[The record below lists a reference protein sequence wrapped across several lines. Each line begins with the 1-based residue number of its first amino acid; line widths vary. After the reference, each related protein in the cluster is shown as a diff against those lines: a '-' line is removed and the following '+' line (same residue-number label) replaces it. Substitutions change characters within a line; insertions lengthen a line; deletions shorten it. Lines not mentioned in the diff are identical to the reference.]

1 MHMDPQR
8 TARQRASER
17 ARRVAAT
24 VDRTTGAAAYPVR
37 VEELADEYGSADPPV
52 EDFSAAIEHCT
63 DGEFD
68 SPTEVRAAIQQVTP
82 PNSARS
88 EATFDEREQS

>member
-1 MHMDPQR
+1 MDPQR

-17 ARRVAAT
+17 ARRVEAT
-24 VDRTTGAAAYPVR
+24 VDRTTGGAAYPVR
-37 VEELADEYGSADPPV
+37 VEELADEYGSADPPA
-52 EDFSAAIEHCT
+52 EDLPAAIECSA

-82 PNSARS
+82 RASGRP
-88 EATFDEREQS
+88 EATFDERDQS

>member
-1 MHMDPQR
+1 MDPQR

-17 ARRVAAT
+17 ARRVEAT
-24 VDRTTGAAAYPVR
+24 VDRTTGGAAYPVR
-37 VEELADEYGSADPPV
+37 VAELADEYGSADPP
-52 EDFSAAIEHCT
+52 AADLSDALAGST

-82 PNSARS
+82 QDGVRT

>member
-1 MHMDPQR
+1 MDPQR

-17 ARRVAAT
+17 ARRVEAT
-24 VDRTTGAAAYPVR
+24 VDRTTGGAAYPVR
-37 VEELADEYGSADPPV
+37 VEELADEYGSAAPPA
-52 EDFSAAIEHCT
+52 EGLSEALAGST

-68 SPTEVRAAIQQVTP
+68 SPTEVRAAIRQVTP
-82 PNSARS
+82 QNRTRT

>member
-1 MHMDPQR
+1 MDPQR

-17 ARRVAAT
+17 ARRVEAT
-24 VDRTTGAAAYPVR
+24 VGRTTGGAAYPVR
-37 VEELADEYGSADPPV
+37 VEELADEYGSTMPPAG
-52 EDFSAAIEHCT
+52 DRSTPLAHGT

-68 SPTEVRAAIQQVTP
+68 SPTEVRAAIRQVTP
-82 PNSARS
+82 QDSART

>member
-1 MHMDPQR
+1 MDPQR

-17 ARRVAAT
+17 ARRVEAT
-24 VDRTTGAAAYPVR
+24 VDRTTGGAAYPVR
-37 VEELADEYGSADPPV
+37 VEELADEYGSAAPPA
-52 EDFSAAIEHCT
+52 EDLSAAIERST

-68 SPTEVRAAIQQVTP
+68 SPTEVRAAIQQATARD
-82 PNSARS
+82 SART

>member
-1 MHMDPQR
+1 MDPQR

-17 ARRVAAT
+17 ARRVEAT
-24 VDRTTGAAAYPVR
+24 VDRATGGAAYPVR
-37 VEELADEYGSADPPV
+37 VEELADEYGSADPPA
-52 EDFSAAIEHCT
+52 EDLSDVLAGS

-68 SPTEVRAAIQQVTP
+68 SPTEVRAALELVTP
-82 PNSARS
+82 RDSARV